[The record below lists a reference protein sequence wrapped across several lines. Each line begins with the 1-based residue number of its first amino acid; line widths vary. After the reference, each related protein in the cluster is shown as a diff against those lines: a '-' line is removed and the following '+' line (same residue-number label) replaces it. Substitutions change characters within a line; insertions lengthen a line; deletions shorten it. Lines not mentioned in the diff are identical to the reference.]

1 MSNFDWICEIMSA
14 SARGDM
20 KWLEELAKT
29 LSADSCPEDFW
40 FETHAVLLEAIKVCE
55 GGLFLSL
62 KGNM

>member
-1 MSNFDWICEIMSA
+1 MSNFDWICEIMGA
-14 SARGDM
+14 GARGDM
-20 KWLEELAKT
+20 EWLEDLAST
-29 LSADSCPEDFW
+29 LDSEECPCDFW